1 MANLAL
7 NEDLII
13 EQLDNSDIEGFSEDD
28 EDLDQNYEPLSEA
41 DDDDNLSDDDGG
53 ATSTMSVAQASKSK
67 PNSWKKAEFSSK
79 PDIDKNYI
87 TTERNIYSPVQ
98 YFEKYFTQEVFDLF
112 AFHTNQYFQQQNG
125 APMNIPCTA
134 AEIKKFFGIHGLMG
148 IFKYPKIRMYWST
161 KHPFKEIIESMSRNR
176 FFQLRVNLHCVD
188 NLSMT
193 HDQQKSN
200 RLWKVQ
206 PIIDAVRNRCLELER
221 GGGTYSIDEQIIPF
235 LGSCPVRQ
243 VVKNKPRPVGLKN
256 YVLTTSNGLMLD
268 FEVQQGPTTP
278 FPDTTLGHGPA
289 VILRLV
295 QTLPP
300 GSSVYFDRYFTTI
313 PLLDKLTQ
321 MQIDGTG
328 TLQTNRISKK
338 DTQFKSLDL
347 TKSRQRQLKRGEY
360 DEYTRD
366 DQKLCLLMWKDSK
379 AIVMGSTSTGSVPV
393 ATVKRWNKQT
403 KTYIDVKCP
412 AIVKKY
418 NECMGGVDVL
428 DQMMEYWRSWLRTKK
443 WPLKVIIHF
452 FDLAIVNSWFEYRLA
467 CELSN
472 IKKKDQ
478 LQLMDFRL
486 SIAEYL
492 VGGPT
497 RKRTSEHL
505 EDAEEPPMRRVN
517 KIVAPVA
524 KPSQDKRYDG
534 YNHWPCVDNLK
545 NPHTCRLE
553 GCKSRSRTR
562 CTKCNV
568 YLCLNKDADCF
579 VKFHTNE

>member
-1 MANLAL
+1 MENLAFD
-7 NEDLII
+7 EDLILN
-13 EQLDNSDIEGFSEDD
+13 QLDDSDIEGFPEDD
-28 EDLDQNYEPLSEA
+28 EDLDQNYEPPSEA
-41 DDDDNLSDDDGG
+41 VSDQSSDDEERT
-53 ATSTMSVAQASKSK
+53 APLPPSTQASKAK
-67 PNSWKKAEFSSK
+67 LHTWKKGKFPSK
-79 PDIDKNYI
+79 PDIVKSYVV
-87 TTERNIYSPVQ
+87 TEQTVNSPAQ
-98 YFEKYFTQEVFDLF
+98 YFEKYFTEEVFERF
-112 AFHTNQYFQQQNG
+112 AFYTNQYFQQQNG
-125 APMNIPCTA
+125 VPMNVPCTPS
-134 AEIKKFFGIHGLMG
+134 EIKRFFGIHGLMG
-148 IFKYPKIRMYWST
+148 IFKYPQIRMYWST
-161 KHPFKEIIESMSRNR
+161 RHPFKDIIESMPRNR
-176 FFQLRVNLHCVD
+176 FFLLRVNLHCVD

-193 HDQQKSN
+193 PEQQKSN

-206 PIIDAVRNRCLELER
+206 PIIDAVRKRCLELER
-221 GGGTYSIDEQIIPF
+221 GSGTYSIDEQMIPF

-256 YVLTTSNGLMLD
+256 YVITTSAGLMLD
-268 FEVQQGPTTP
+268 FEIQQGSTTP
-278 FPDTTLGHGPA
+278 FPDTSLGHGPA
-289 VILRLV
+289 VVLRLV

-313 PLLDKLTQ
+313 PLLDKLTKI
-321 MQIDGTG
+321 QIDGTG
-328 TLQTNRISKK
+328 TLQTNRVSMKDPQYKK
-338 DTQFKSLDL
+338 LDL
-347 TKSRQRQLKRGEY
+347 SKGRQKVLKRGEF
-360 DEYTRD
+360 DEYIRD

-379 AIVMGSTSTGSVPV
+379 AIVMGSTSTGSEPV
-393 ATVKRWNKQT
+393 ATVKRWDKQS
-403 KTYIDVKCP
+403 KTYIDVQCP

-467 CELSN
+467 CELTN
-472 IKKKDQ
+472 VKKKDQ

-505 EDAEEPPMRRVN
+505 ENAEEPPMRHVN
-517 KIVAPVA
+517 KISAPVA
-524 KPSQDKRYDG
+524 KPTQDKRYDG

-579 VKFHTNE
+579 VKFHVSE